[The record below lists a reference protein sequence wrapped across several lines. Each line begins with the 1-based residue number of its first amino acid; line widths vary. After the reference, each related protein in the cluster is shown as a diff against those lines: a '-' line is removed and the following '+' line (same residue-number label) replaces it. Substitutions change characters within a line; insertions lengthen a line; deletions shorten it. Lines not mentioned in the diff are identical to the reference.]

1 MKFTR
6 IEILNNHTTRM
17 EHVAELLSVAFAISD
32 EYAFDV
38 MLNIHQG
45 RSPKVFVFDAQE
57 SERIVT
63 RFRTLNGMLPE
74 PIKFLVDECDTS
86 DDAIFI
92 NVSGISENFPE
103 EFPSRSNLLLPWV
116 VGVVLCAFV
125 GCFWFLSKS
134 GS

>member
-1 MKFTR
+1 
-6 IEILNNHTTRM
+6 M

-63 RFRTLNGMLPE
+63 RFRTLNGMLSE
-74 PIKFLVDECDTS
+74 PTKFLVDECDTS